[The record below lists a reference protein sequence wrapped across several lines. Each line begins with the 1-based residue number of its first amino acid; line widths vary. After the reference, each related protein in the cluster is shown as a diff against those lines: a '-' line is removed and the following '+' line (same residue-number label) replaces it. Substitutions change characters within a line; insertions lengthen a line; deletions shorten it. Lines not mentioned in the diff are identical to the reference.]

1 MPGIARAI
9 CRELGAMYRCL
20 VDKMQ
25 GMAGSI
31 GSLDDYDLRSL
42 VNSDNGSVHGTHNIV
57 VGE

>member
-1 MPGIARAI
+1 MN
-9 CRELGAMYRCL
+9 RCL

-31 GSLDDYDLRSL
+31 GSLDDYDLRTL
-42 VNSDNGSVHGTHNIV
+42 VNFDNCSVHGTHNIL